1 VPAKAKLSDEQVKKI
16 RRRVRAGAR
25 VTDIAAEY
33 GVNRKTIRR
42 RLDAAELADLERA
55 QHTAAKR
62 AGEKRMKRLLGSAY
76 RNPARAPEHGSASR
90 GERPD
95 PRRAS
100 ELRSRQA
107 LPLGAGG
114 VPIFPNTRKGQ
125 AERLAYY
132 EARKLNHLPHSL
144 LDYNDVIRGRETP
157 AERRAR
163 DGRATGRSR

>member
-1 VPAKAKLSDEQVKKI
+1 LPPS
-16 RRRVRAGAR
+16 
-25 VTDIAAEY
+25 T

-62 AGEKRMKRLLGSAY
+62 AGGEADEAPARVCL

-95 PRRAS
+95 PRRES
-100 ELRSRQA
+100 ELRSPQA
-107 LPLGAGG
+107 LRLSAG

-144 LDYNDVIRGRETP
+144 LDYHDVIHGRETP

-163 DGRATGRSR
+163 EGRATGRSR